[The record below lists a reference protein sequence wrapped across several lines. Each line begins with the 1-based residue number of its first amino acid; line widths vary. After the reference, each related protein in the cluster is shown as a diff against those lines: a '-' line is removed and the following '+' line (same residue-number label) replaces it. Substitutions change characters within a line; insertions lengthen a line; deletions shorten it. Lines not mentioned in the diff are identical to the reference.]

1 MHVETENPD
10 TDTNKG
16 MTDDEFF
23 YQLSAALVNGE
34 TEKVDALMGK
44 ADVTA
49 SKTEEEAP
57 TDTTAEDTTG
67 AAAPEAVTVEVE
79 PEAQSANGTTEDTT
93 QPAVD
98 TAGDPAQLKLEQ
110 TIKALQ
116 DELHAVKSRA
126 NRVDSLQSRLMK
138 MERELAEREKAAKAA
153 EAAKPTKAQE
163 HIEKLREIDPD
174 LAETLALMADEFKG
188 ANTAATQPQ
197 ATDDLGLEEELARVE
212 RVHPDVYDV
221 LPGGRLRQHWDYW
234 KSLLGPEHRAM
245 AESDRAEEF
254 SMAISAFKHDIQFL
268 TQQNQQQQT
277 TQQTATTTDTSA
289 QPSPQAQATAAA
301 RERKLAAT
309 TSTKGVANKP
319 VTGQVDPNSAFSEL
333 SQSIAK
339 ENGILS

>member
-34 TEKVDALMGK
+34 TDKVDALMGK
-44 ADVTA
+44 PDVA
-49 SKTEEEAP
+49 AVKTEEEEHAEAT
-57 TDTTAEDTTG
+57 TDDKTG
-67 AAAPEAVTVEVE
+67 ATAPVTVTGEVD
-79 PEAQSANGTTEDTT
+79 PALQSANGTTEDTT

-98 TAGDPAQLKLEQ
+98 TAGDPAQLKFEQ

-116 DELHAVKSRA
+116 EELHAVKSRA
-126 NRVDSLQSRLMK
+126 NRVDSLQSRLMR
-138 MERELAEREKAAKAA
+138 MERELAEREKAAQAA

-188 ANTAATQPQ
+188 VNTAATQPQ
-197 ATDDLGLEEELARVE
+197 SPDDLALEEELARVE

-245 AESDRAEEF
+245 AESERAEEF
-254 SMAISAFKHDIQFL
+254 SMAISAFKHDIQLL

-277 TQQTATTTDTSA
+277 TQQTATTTDNDA
-289 QPSPQAQATAAA
+289 APNAQAQATAAA
-301 RERKLAAT
+301 RERKLTAT
-309 TSTKGVANKP
+309 TSTKGVANKQS
-319 VTGQVDPNSAFSEL
+319 TGQVDANSAFSEL
-333 SQSIAK
+333 YESIAK
-339 ENGILS
+339 QNGILS